1 MGQLDVAGAHICA
14 EDNWRADTLS
24 RRDKWEGLGC
34 GSVRDVLDSWG
45 GQYQGV
51 PVVELDTDPLI
62 LELLALCRPAQQ
74 FDTEEQFEALW
85 SRAAHAARALS
96 AKAE

>member
-1 MGQLDVAGAHICA
+1 
-14 EDNWRADTLS
+14 
-24 RRDKWEGLGC
+24 
-34 GSVRDVLDSWG
+34 
-45 GQYQGV
+45 V
-51 PVVELDTDPLI
+51 PVVELDADSLT

-74 FDTEEQFEALW
+74 FGTEEQFEALW